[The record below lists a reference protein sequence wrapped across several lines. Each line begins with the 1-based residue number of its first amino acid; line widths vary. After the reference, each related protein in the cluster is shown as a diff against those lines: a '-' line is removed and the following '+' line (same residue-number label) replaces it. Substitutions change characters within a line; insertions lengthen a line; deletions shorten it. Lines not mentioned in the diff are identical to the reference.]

1 MERLTTLVGVGRGDG
16 AESLS
21 VAVRRVAGER
31 LGGGRRRHAADAV
44 GRQRPHVPVIA
55 HDRDADRSRRD
66 GPRRAGAPRAVGG
79 GGGGGALAGAA
90 RAAPRVGAAAAAAAD
105 HVVVG
110 SGGRRRRARPLQPLR
125 QTVAP
130 R

>member
-79 GGGGGALAGAA
+79 GGALAGAA

-110 SGGRRRRARPLQPLR
+110 SGGRRRGARPLQPLR

>member
-66 GPRRAGAPRAVGG
+66 GTRRAGAPRAV
-79 GGGGGALAGAA
+79 GGGGALAGAA
-90 RAAPRVGAAAAAAAD
+90 RAAPRVGAAAAAAD

-110 SGGRRRRARPLQPLR
+110 SGGRRRGARPLQPLR

>member
-1 MERLTTLVGVGRGDG
+1 LERLTTLVGVGRGDG

-79 GGGGGALAGAA
+79 GGALAGAA
-90 RAAPRVGAAAAAAAD
+90 RAAPRVGAAAAAAD